1 MAGKLDR
8 TDLADVGDARTG
20 LLPAPGGQAVPVI
33 VTVFLVTLVF
43 YLRWLPGTAYWLDS
57 PEFMTA
63 AAALGLAHPPGHPVV
78 AILMKLASLLPLGD
92 VPFRLNLVGAI
103 LGAIAAGLT
112 GGIASVVAQRVLIHL
127 NRDGRTGRLR
137 HASTL
142 VGVAGGLLYG
152 LGASSM
158 IQAMAAEVYTLNAA
172 LVLGSVYL
180 LISSPDG
187 TDARRTMA
195 AAVLMGLAFA
205 NHHLLAFL
213 AGPAVLVA
221 AFRSRRDTRT
231 VIAAAV
237 TACLV
242 AVCCYLYLWVRS
254 AAGAW
259 PTWFPVSDPAGFF
272 WYVSASIFSQ
282 SLGGFE
288 QSGGGIGQNLALAS
302 VVAAG
307 SLGVA
312 GVVLSLGGAWLCARS
327 GAAREIVV
335 LLLLAAGGFG
345 SKVMMGILD
354 PSNPDDHG
362 YFLTALAATAVLAA
376 SFFCLPMAAGGGRAG
391 RVVRG
396 IASSLLAAM
405 VVAVIP
411 AGIDVGRDRSHFDHT
426 RRVSRLVWS
435 DVPSGSVVLV
445 SHYPVFFLMQY
456 QQIVE
461 GARPDVSLVQQSLY
475 YKARGG
481 QWYAREMTRRDADL
495 AGLMDGFQAT
505 SQVSWPALETLASRR
520 PVLLDPSPD
529 FAAPLDRVSFAG
541 WFFSVSPS
549 PVEPPSPT
557 QVSFSGP
564 GTHPVKPTQ
573 VSFSG
578 GEPAVDN
585 GVDAHLLSIDRVL
598 GRAPLSNVETR
609 RVVTWNLVSAGD
621 WLKGAGYVDAAS
633 ELYFRAAYYNP
644 EDRSIRG
651 RLGTEAGDR

>member
-1 MAGKLDR
+1 MAGKQAR
-8 TDLADVGDARTG
+8 TDLADVGYARTG
-20 LLPAPGGQAVPVI
+20 VSNAPGGLAIPVI

-63 AAALGLAHPPGHPVV
+63 AVSLGLAHPPGHPVV

-103 LGAIAAGLT
+103 LGAVAAGLT
-112 GGIASVVAQRVLIHL
+112 GGIASVVAQRVLHHL
-127 NRDGRTGRLR
+127 NRDGKAGSLLY
-137 HASTL
+137 ASAL
-142 VGVAGGLLYG
+142 VGMAGGLLYG

-172 LVLGSVYL
+172 LVLGTVYL

-187 TDARRTMA
+187 TDARRTLA

-205 NHHLLAFL
+205 NHHLLCLF

-231 VIAAAV
+231 VVAAAM

-242 AVCCYLYLWVRS
+242 AICCYLYLWVRS

-259 PTWFPVSDPAGFF
+259 PTWLSVRDPAGFF

-282 SLGGFE
+282 SIGGFE

-302 VVAAG
+302 VVAVG

-335 LLLLAAGGFG
+335 LLLLAAGGYG

-376 SFFCLPMAAGGGRAG
+376 SFFCLPMVAGGGRTG
-391 RVVRG
+391 RFVRVV
-396 IASSLLAAM
+396 ASALLAAM
-405 VVAVIP
+405 VAAVIP
-411 AGIDVGRDRSHFDHT
+411 GGIDVGRERSHFDHT
-426 RRVSRLVWS
+426 WRVSRLAWN

-456 QQIVE
+456 QQMVE
-461 GARPDVSLVQQSLY
+461 GLRPDVSLVQQSLY

-481 QWYAREMTRRDADL
+481 RWYAREMKRRDGDL
-495 AGLMDGFQAT
+495 AGLMEGFLAT
-505 SQVSWPALETLASRR
+505 SRVSWPSLESLAVRR

-529 FAAPLDRVSFAG
+529 FAAPLDRVSFSG
-541 WFFSVSPS
+541 WFFSVSPKSVAS
-549 PVEPPSPT
+549 PETT
-557 QVSFSGP
+557 QVSFSGSE
-564 GTHPVKPTQ
+564 Q
-573 VSFSG
+573 
-578 GEPAVDN
+578 AVER

-609 RVVTWNLVSAGD
+609 RVVTRNLVSAGD
-621 WLKGAGYVDAAS
+621 WLQGAGYFDAAS
-633 ELYFRAAYYNP
+633 ELFSRAAYYNP